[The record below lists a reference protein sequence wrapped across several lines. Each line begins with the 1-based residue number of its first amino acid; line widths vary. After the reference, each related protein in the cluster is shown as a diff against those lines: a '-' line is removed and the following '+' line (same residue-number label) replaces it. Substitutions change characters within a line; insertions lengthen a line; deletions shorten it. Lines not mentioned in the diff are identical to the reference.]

1 MKVPTS
7 NSLVSVQNWSGI
19 NCRQFSINF
28 FFCNLN
34 EWLSS
39 VYLVRYYYC
48 LNTSTYGFRT
58 MQIKDPERFKIWLT
72 AVLGPICEAEPAA
85 LAKYIFALLKRDRP
99 INELQKFLLSQ
110 LEEFLNSETE
120 GFTAVLV
127 ETLRNES
134 YLNDEPADIKCEPAV
149 TSSGEKSD
157 TGEKPC
163 DKPLRDDEKPRS
175 RSRSLVRSRSPRSK
189 DLKFT
194 RSKRY
199 RRDDHTSDED
209 EERESYRKYR
219 YHGRSWSP
227 RRSKSPKFKRRFR
240 SPKNRSRSPS
250 GSPVKRPK
258 EDIFAE
264 FKKSEIVEKKTGRCV
279 DFDEKGYCMKGD
291 LCVYDHGKDPVVL
304 ATGNGVLSFQN
315 AGTSFTNSLTPT
327 FPVVPIVQNVPVPVP
342 VQPYPPNQNQRMY
355 YPSTEGSYWVRGS
368 SGEQKFSKQKREL
381 VSVPTGETQNRF
393 KRKNF
398 KKEDNNPNNNKKPKF
413 DYRRLGP
420 KISSNEVQL
429 KNVPENLNNITSLNN
444 SFMKFGKITNIQT
457 SSENKEATIT
467 FSASHEAQKAYQNI
481 ETVFGTL
488 PISANWFSD
497 NSAEV
502 KPVEDKNTTTAQKP
516 KTLSLDNRI
525 TGPTRLTSE
534 KEAEVIKTSLIRK
547 QEEAKKLAQDFS
559 AAITKRKQELLDK
572 QLEQLNKL
580 IEAAPNVKGEQKQ
593 VLMATI
599 NQLKTNIE
607 NIQADLASA
616 VKRPVT
622 PQASIK
628 IIKKLP
634 PKTPTKEDK
643 LLEAKQEGLKN
654 LLLTDLDLF
663 VKQQQGHC
671 DEKEILDL
679 KKNVIILRNKLKALG
694 ITPASGIAKTAY
706 QMKEKLAIANK
717 LLEAKNKVRETKTTS
732 ISVDHRPTQ
741 LLVSG
746 YEADD
751 EDQVVTHFLQFGN
764 ITEYISDS
772 IIPALVIKYEVRKD
786 AETAQVKGKLF
797 QDRRLSVTWYN
808 PQHDFVDTSNV
819 KAGPCMGARL
829 EDNSPAKQFDD

>member
-1 MKVPTS
+1 
-7 NSLVSVQNWSGI
+7 
-19 NCRQFSINF
+19 
-28 FFCNLN
+28 
-34 EWLSS
+34 
-39 VYLVRYYYC
+39 
-48 LNTSTYGFRT
+48 
-58 MQIKDPERFKIWLT
+58 MQIKDPERFKTWLT
-72 AVLGPICEAEPAA
+72 AVLGPICEADPAA

-99 INELQKFLLSQ
+99 INELQKFLQSQ
-110 LEEFLNSETE
+110 LEEFLNNDTE
-120 GFTAVLV
+120 GFTVLLV

-134 YLNDEPADIKCEPAV
+134 YLIDDPVDVKCEIAV

-157 TGEKPC
+157 TGEKPII
-163 DKPLRDDEKPRS
+163 DKPIVRDDEKPRS
-175 RSRSLVRSRSPRSK
+175 RSRSLVLSRSPRTK
-189 DLKFT
+189 DVKFT

-240 SPKNRSRSPS
+240 SPKNRSRSQS
-250 GSPVKRPK
+250 GSPVKKPK

-264 FKKSEIVEKKTGRCV
+264 FKKSEGIEKKTLGRCV

-315 AGTSFTNSLTPT
+315 AGASFTNPLTPT
-327 FPVVPIVQNVPVPVP
+327 FPVPIVQNVPVPVP
-342 VQPYPPNQNQRMY
+342 VQPYPPAQNQRMY

-368 SGEQKFSKQKREL
+368 GDQKFSKQKREL
-381 VSVPTGETQNRF
+381 VSVPTGEIQNRF
-393 KRKNF
+393 KRKTF
-398 KKEDNNPNNNKKPKF
+398 KKEENNSNNNKKPKF

-420 KISSNEVQL
+420 KVSSNEVQL
-429 KNVPENLNNITSLNN
+429 KNVPENLNNISSLNN

-488 PISANWFSD
+488 PITANWFSD
-497 NSAEV
+497 NSTEV
-502 KPVEDKNTTTAQKP
+502 KPVEDKITSPPQKP

-525 TGPTRLTSE
+525 TGQTRLTNE
-534 KEAEVIKTSLIRK
+534 KEAEVIKSSLLKK

-593 VLMATI
+593 MLMSTI
-599 NQLKTNIE
+599 IQLKTNIE

-616 VKRPVT
+616 VKRP
-622 PQASIK
+622 
-628 IIKKLP
+628 IISQSNVKVKNSLP

-643 LLEAKQEGLKN
+643 LLEAKQEALKN

-663 VKQQQGHC
+663 IKQQQGHS

-679 KKNVIILRNKLKALG
+679 KKNVIILRNKLKSLG
-694 ITPASGIAKTAY
+694 ITPASGAAKTAY

-746 YEADD
+746 YEVDD

-764 ITEYISDS
+764 IIEYISDT
-772 IIPALVIKYEVRKD
+772 IIPALVIKYEIRKD
-786 AETAQVKGKLF
+786 AETAQIKGKLF

-808 PQHDFVDTSNV
+808 SQHDFVDTSNT

-829 EDNSPAKQFDD
+829 EDNSSAKHFEDKE

>member
-1 MKVPTS
+1 
-7 NSLVSVQNWSGI
+7 
-19 NCRQFSINF
+19 
-28 FFCNLN
+28 
-34 EWLSS
+34 
-39 VYLVRYYYC
+39 
-48 LNTSTYGFRT
+48 
-58 MQIKDPERFKIWLT
+58 MQIKDPERFKTWLT
-72 AVLGPICEAEPAA
+72 AVLGPICEADPAA

-99 INELQKFLLSQ
+99 INELQKFLQSQ
-110 LEEFLNSETE
+110 LEEFLNNDTE
-120 GFTAVLV
+120 GFTVLLV

-134 YLNDEPADIKCEPAV
+134 YLIDDPVEIKCEIAV

-157 TGEKPC
+157 TGEKQTI
-163 DKPLRDDEKPRS
+163 DKPIIKDDEKPRS
-175 RSRSLVRSRSPRSK
+175 RSRSLVLSRSPRTK
-189 DLKFT
+189 DVKFT

-240 SPKNRSRSPS
+240 SPKNRSRSQS
-250 GSPVKRPK
+250 GSPVKKPK

-264 FKKSEIVEKKTGRCV
+264 FKKSEGIEKKTLGRCV

-315 AGTSFTNSLTPT
+315 AGASFTNPLTPT
-327 FPVVPIVQNVPVPVP
+327 FPVPIVQNVPVPVP
-342 VQPYPPNQNQRMY
+342 VQPYPPAQNQRMY
-355 YPSTEGSYWVRGS
+355 YPSTEGSYWVRG

-381 VSVPTGETQNRF
+381 VSVPTGEVQNRF

-398 KKEDNNPNNNKKPKF
+398 KKEENNSNNNKKPKF

-420 KISSNEVQL
+420 KVSSNEVQL
-429 KNVPENLNNITSLNN
+429 KNVPENLNNISSLNN

-488 PISANWFSD
+488 PITANWFSD
-497 NSAEV
+497 NSVEV
-502 KPVEDKNTTTAQKP
+502 KPVEDKITSPPQKP

-525 TGPTRLTSE
+525 TGQTRLTNE
-534 KEAEVIKTSLIRK
+534 KEAEVIKSSLLKK

-593 VLMATI
+593 MLMATI
-599 NQLKTNIE
+599 FQLKTNIE

-616 VKRPVT
+616 VKRPIVSQT
-622 PQASIK
+622 NVKVLNNPT
-628 IIKKLP
+628 

-643 LLEAKQEGLKN
+643 LLEAKQEALKN

-663 VKQQQGHC
+663 IKQQQGHS

-679 KKNVIILRNKLKALG
+679 KKNVIILRNKLKGLG
-694 ITPASGIAKTAY
+694 ITPVSGVAKTAY

-746 YEADD
+746 YEVDD

-764 ITEYISDS
+764 IIEYISDT
-772 IIPALVIKYEVRKD
+772 IIPALVIKYEIRKD
-786 AETAQVKGKLF
+786 AETAQIKGKLF

-808 PQHDFVDTSNV
+808 SQHDFVDTSNI

-829 EDNSPAKQFDD
+829 EDNSTTKQFDDKE

>member
-1 MKVPTS
+1 
-7 NSLVSVQNWSGI
+7 
-19 NCRQFSINF
+19 
-28 FFCNLN
+28 
-34 EWLSS
+34 
-39 VYLVRYYYC
+39 
-48 LNTSTYGFRT
+48 
-58 MQIKDPERFKIWLT
+58 MQIKDPERFKTWLT
-72 AVLGPICEAEPAA
+72 AVLGPICEADPAA

-99 INELQKFLLSQ
+99 INELQKFLQSQ
-110 LEEFLNSETE
+110 LEEFLNNDTE
-120 GFTAVLV
+120 GFTVLLV

-134 YLNDEPADIKCEPAV
+134 YLIDDPVDVKCEIAV

-157 TGEKPC
+157 TGEKQTI
-163 DKPLRDDEKPRS
+163 DKPIIRDDEKPRS
-175 RSRSLVRSRSPRSK
+175 RSRSLILSRSPRTK
-189 DLKFT
+189 DVKFS

-240 SPKNRSRSPS
+240 SPKNRSRSQS
-250 GSPVKRPK
+250 GSPIKKPK

-264 FKKSEIVEKKTGRCV
+264 FKKSEGIEKKTLGRCV

-315 AGTSFTNSLTPT
+315 AGASFTNPLTPA
-327 FPVVPIVQNVPVPVP
+327 FPVPIVQNVPVPVP
-342 VQPYPPNQNQRMY
+342 VQPYPPTQNQRMY
-355 YPSTEGSYWVRGS
+355 YPSTEGSYWVRG

-381 VSVPTGETQNRF
+381 VSVPTGEIQNRF

-398 KKEDNNPNNNKKPKF
+398 KKEENNSNNNKKPKF

-420 KISSNEVQL
+420 KVSSNEVQL
-429 KNVPENLNNITSLNN
+429 KNVPENLNNISSLNN

-488 PISANWFSD
+488 PITANWFSD
-497 NSAEV
+497 NSVEV
-502 KPVEDKNTTTAQKP
+502 KPVEDKITSLPQKP

-525 TGPTRLTSE
+525 TGQTRLTNE
-534 KEAEVIKTSLIRK
+534 KEAEVIKSSLLKK

-580 IEAAPNVKGEQKQ
+580 LEAAPNVKGEQKQ
-593 VLMATI
+593 ILMATI
-599 NQLKTNIE
+599 IQLKTNIE

-616 VKRPVT
+616 VKRP
-622 PQASIK
+622 
-628 IIKKLP
+628 IISQTNVKVLSNP
-634 PKTPTKEDK
+634 TPKTPTKEDK
-643 LLEAKQEGLKN
+643 LLEAKQEALKN

-663 VKQQQGHC
+663 IKQQQGHS

-679 KKNVIILRNKLKALG
+679 KKNVIILRNKLKGLG
-694 ITPASGIAKTAY
+694 ITPVSGVAKTAY

-764 ITEYISDS
+764 IIEYISDT
-772 IIPALVIKYEVRKD
+772 IIPALVIKYEIRKD
-786 AETAQVKGKLF
+786 AETAQIKGKLF

-808 PQHDFVDTSNV
+808 SQHDFVDTSNI

-829 EDNSPAKQFDD
+829 EDNSTAKHFDDKD

>member
-1 MKVPTS
+1 
-7 NSLVSVQNWSGI
+7 
-19 NCRQFSINF
+19 
-28 FFCNLN
+28 
-34 EWLSS
+34 
-39 VYLVRYYYC
+39 
-48 LNTSTYGFRT
+48 
-58 MQIKDPERFKIWLT
+58 MQIKDPERFKTWLT
-72 AVLGPICEAEPAA
+72 AALGPICEAEPAA

-99 INELQKFLLSQ
+99 INELQKYLLSQ
-110 LEEFLNSETE
+110 LEEFLNNDTE
-120 GFTAVLV
+120 HFTVLLV
-127 ETLRNES
+127 ETLKNES
-134 YLNDEPADIKCEPAV
+134 YLNDDPVDVKSETAV

-157 TGEKPC
+157 TGEKLC
-163 DKPLRDDEKPRS
+163 DKPIKEEEKPRS
-175 RSRSLVRSRSPRSK
+175 RSRSLVRSRSPRIK
-189 DLKFT
+189 DIKFT
-194 RSKRY
+194 RTKRY

-209 EERESYRKYR
+209 EDRESYRKYR

-240 SPKNRSRSPS
+240 SPKNRSRSQS
-250 GSPVKRPK
+250 GSPVKKPK

-264 FKKSEIVEKKTGRCV
+264 FKKSEGIEKKTLGRCI

-315 AGTSFTNSLTPT
+315 AGTSFTNQLTPT
-327 FPVVPIVQNVPVPVP
+327 FPVVPIVQNVPVPVA
-342 VQPYPPNQNQRMY
+342 VQPYPPAQNQRMY
-355 YPSTEGSYWVRGS
+355 YPSTEGSYWVRG

-381 VSVPTGETQNRF
+381 VSVPTGEIQNRF

-398 KKEDNNPNNNKKPKF
+398 KKEDNNNTNNNNKKPKF

-420 KISSNEVQL
+420 KVSSNEVQL
-429 KNVPENLNNITSLNN
+429 KNVPENLNNISSLNN

-467 FSASHEAQKAYQNI
+467 FSASHEAQKAHQNI

-488 PISANWFSD
+488 PITANWFSD
-497 NSAEV
+497 NSGDV
-502 KPVEDKNTTTAQKP
+502 KPVEEKSTTQAQKP

-525 TGPTRLTSE
+525 TGPTRLTNE
-534 KEAEVIKTSLIRK
+534 KEAEVIKTSLIKK

-599 NQLKTNIE
+599 NQLQSNIE

-616 VKRPVT
+616 VKRPLVSQAKLKVVT
-622 PQASIK
+622 S
-628 IIKKLP
+628 LP

-643 LLEAKQEGLKN
+643 LLEAKQEALKN

-663 VKQQQGHC
+663 IKQQHGQS
-671 DEKEILDL
+671 DEKELLDL

-694 ITPASGIAKTAY
+694 ISPASGTAKTAY

-764 ITEYISDS
+764 IIEYISDT

-786 AETAQVKGKLF
+786 AETAMIKGKLF

-808 PQHDFVDTSNV
+808 SQHDYVDTSNV
-819 KAGPCMGARL
+819 KPGPCMGTRL
-829 EDNSPAKQFDD
+829 QDISTSKNVDD

>member
-1 MKVPTS
+1 
-7 NSLVSVQNWSGI
+7 
-19 NCRQFSINF
+19 
-28 FFCNLN
+28 
-34 EWLSS
+34 
-39 VYLVRYYYC
+39 
-48 LNTSTYGFRT
+48 
-58 MQIKDPERFKIWLT
+58 MQIKDPERFKCWLT
-72 AVLGPICEAEPAA
+72 NVLGPICEAEPAA

-110 LEEFLNSETE
+110 LEEFLSNETE

-127 ETLRNES
+127 ETLRSES
-134 YLNDEPADIKCEPAV
+134 YLNEAPADVKICEAAV

-157 TGEKPC
+157 SGEKPC
-163 DKPLRDDEKPRS
+163 DKPPAKDDEKPRS
-175 RSRSLVRSRSPRSK
+175 RSRSLIRSRSPRTK
-189 DLKFT
+189 DVKFT

-199 RRDDHTSDED
+199 RRDDHSSDDD
-209 EERESYRKYR
+209 EERETYRKYR

-250 GSPVKRPK
+250 GSPVKKPK

-264 FKKSEIVEKKTGRCV
+264 FKKSEIGEKKMLGRCI

-315 AGTSFTNSLTPT
+315 AGTSFANPLGPA
-327 FPVVPIVQNVPVPVP
+327 FPVVPIVQNVPLPVP

-355 YPSTEGSYWVRGS
+355 YPSTEGSYWVRGN

-381 VSVPTGETQNRF
+381 VSVPTGENQNRF

-398 KKEDNNPNNNKKPKF
+398 KKEENNPNNIKKPKF

-420 KISSNEVQL
+420 KVSSNEVQL
-429 KNVPENLNNITSLNN
+429 KNVPENLNNISSLNN

-467 FSASHEAQKAYQNI
+467 FSTTQEAQKAYQNI

-497 NSAEV
+497 NSTEI
-502 KPVEDKNTTTAQKP
+502 KPAEDKNTTVPQKP
-516 KTLSLDNRI
+516 KTLSLDNRNI
-525 TGPTRLTSE
+525 GPTRLTNE
-534 KEAEVIKTSLIRK
+534 KEAQVIKTSLIKK

-559 AAITKRKQELLDK
+559 AAITKRKQELLDR

-607 NIQADLASA
+607 NIQADLASSMKKPIVSQANSA
-616 VKRPVT
+616 V
-622 PQASIK
+622 IK
-628 IIKKLP
+628 NPP

-643 LLEAKQEGLKN
+643 LLEAKREGLKN

-663 VKQQQGHC
+663 VKQQQGHS

-694 ITPASGIAKTAY
+694 ITPASGTAKTAY

-746 YEADD
+746 YEVDD
-751 EDQVVTHFLQFGN
+751 EDQVLTHFLQFGN
-764 ITEYISDS
+764 IVEYMSDT
-772 IIPALVIKYEVRKD
+772 IIPALVMKYELRKD

-819 KAGPCMGARL
+819 KVGPCMGARL
-829 EDNSPAKQFDD
+829 EKNTSEKLLDGKK

>member
-1 MKVPTS
+1 
-7 NSLVSVQNWSGI
+7 
-19 NCRQFSINF
+19 
-28 FFCNLN
+28 
-34 EWLSS
+34 
-39 VYLVRYYYC
+39 
-48 LNTSTYGFRT
+48 
-58 MQIKDPERFKIWLT
+58 MQIKDPERFKTWLT
-72 AVLGPICEAEPAA
+72 AVLGPICEADPAA

-99 INELQKFLLSQ
+99 INELQKFLQSQ
-110 LEEFLNSETE
+110 LEEFLNNDTE
-120 GFTAVLV
+120 GFTVLLV

-134 YLNDEPADIKCEPAV
+134 YLIDDPVEIKCDIAV

-157 TGEKPC
+157 TGEKQTI
-163 DKPLRDDEKPRS
+163 DKPIIKDDEKPRS
-175 RSRSLVRSRSPRSK
+175 RSRSLVLSRSPRTK
-189 DLKFT
+189 DVKFT

-240 SPKNRSRSPS
+240 SPKNRSRSQS
-250 GSPVKRPK
+250 GSPVKKPK

-264 FKKSEIVEKKTGRCV
+264 FKKSEGIEKKTLGRCV

-315 AGTSFTNSLTPT
+315 AGASFTNPLTPT
-327 FPVVPIVQNVPVPVP
+327 FPVPIVQNVPVPVP
-342 VQPYPPNQNQRMY
+342 VQPYPPAQNQRMY
-355 YPSTEGSYWVRGS
+355 YPSTEGSYWVRG

-381 VSVPTGETQNRF
+381 VSVPTGEVQNRF

-398 KKEDNNPNNNKKPKF
+398 KKEENNSNNNKKPKF

-420 KISSNEVQL
+420 KVSSNEVQL
-429 KNVPENLNNITSLNN
+429 KNVPENLNNISSLNN

-488 PISANWFSD
+488 PITANWFSD
-497 NSAEV
+497 NSVEI
-502 KPVEDKNTTTAQKP
+502 KPVEDKITSPPQKP

-525 TGPTRLTSE
+525 TGQTRLTNE
-534 KEAEVIKTSLIRK
+534 KEAEVIKSSLLKK

-593 VLMATI
+593 MLMATI
-599 NQLKTNIE
+599 FQLKTNIE
-607 NIQADLASA
+607 NIQADLAST
-616 VKRPVT
+616 VKRPIVSQT
-622 PQASIK
+622 NVKVLNNQT
-628 IIKKLP
+628 

-643 LLEAKQEGLKN
+643 LLEAKQEALKN

-663 VKQQQGHC
+663 IKQQQGHS
-671 DEKEILDL
+671 DEKEI
-679 KKNVIILRNKLKALG
+679 
-694 ITPASGIAKTAY
+694 
-706 QMKEKLAIANK
+706 
-717 LLEAKNKVRETKTTS
+717 
-732 ISVDHRPTQ
+732 
-741 LLVSG
+741 
-746 YEADD
+746 
-751 EDQVVTHFLQFGN
+751 
-764 ITEYISDS
+764 
-772 IIPALVIKYEVRKD
+772 
-786 AETAQVKGKLF
+786 
-797 QDRRLSVTWYN
+797 
-808 PQHDFVDTSNV
+808 
-819 KAGPCMGARL
+819 
-829 EDNSPAKQFDD
+829 